1 MKKLK
6 LLTVDCSLF
15 PVACCLKSSKIFA
28 ANKIGLLYIFKDFFE
43 GKAVEHLLEKGVKVE
58 YLNYD
63 RLGRVLDKIYE
74 IG

>member
-1 MKKLK
+1 
-6 LLTVDCSLF
+6 
-15 PVACCLKSSKIFA
+15 
-28 ANKIGLLYIFKDFFE
+28 LLYIFKDFFE